1 MPSYYSI
8 PSRTYGVSHPANT
21 RHWQATWCPNSYLL
35 NSAFLKGGNAPTP
48 CAPVHLTST
57 CRLQYPCAST
67 SSCSSP
73 RCCWRCHGWRQ
84 APRLLHPR
92 KVGDACGR
100 VNILA
105 CMHVRE
111 PMRSISSPEPHRPPE
126 ENDGFGCMKVLQVA
140 CMPRRALLHDRE
152 PWWDC
157 MGGGHAAP
165 EPETL
170 VVMEPVEEIP
180 ADEPGDGGELQNLSC
195 AAPFFSGYNSRATA
209 IQVAYL

>member
-126 ENDGFGCMKVLQVA
+126 ENDGFGCMKVLCPGVRSCTIASRGGTAWVA
-140 CMPRRALLHDRE
+140 AMLHPSPR
-152 PWWDC
+152 PW
-157 MGGGHAAP
+157 
-165 EPETL
+165 
-170 VVMEPVEEIP
+170 
-180 ADEPGDGGELQNLSC
+180 S
-195 AAPFFSGYNSRATA
+195 
-209 IQVAYL
+209 